1 MSRSNLCNIYMDH
14 LIPNAEIGQQTRIK
28 LLFAALTAHLFF
40 LCNLHLADHRI
51 VQYIDNFGR
60 GAVSDFVIQPPG
72 ADAVAQNRV
81 RAVCHITRAAKPRQL
96 CLDCFAV
103 ILIVRLF
110 DQIYLLPDRKRLA
123 AKIELQSGDRDKC
136 FHREPPVICI
146 NCCVTNPTRP

>member
-1 MSRSNLCNIYMDH
+1 MDMSRSNLCNTYMGH

-60 GAVSDFVIQPPG
+60 GTVSNFVVQSAG

-81 RAVCHITRAAKPRQL
+81 WAVRHITRAAKTRQF
-96 CLDCFAV
+96 CHDCFAV

-110 DQIYLLPDRKRLA
+110 DQPDLCPTSKGLLPKWN
-123 AKIELQSGDRDKC
+123 
-136 FHREPPVICI
+136 FNPVIVI
-146 NCCVTNPTRP
+146 NAFIGNLLSFA